1 MAGFKMRGWCVF
13 SPFFVLFFRLSIY
26 FQPFT
31 SLSIKIY
38 IYFHG
43 MEIPRSRKGMF
54 VSQRKYVLN
63 LLKEIGLIGCK
74 AVETPIESNMKL
86 QPIKVE
92 EVIDRDSFQRLVGR
106 LIYLSHT
113 CPDIALFWAASL

>member
-1 MAGFKMRGWCVF
+1 MF
-13 SPFFVLFFRLSIY
+13 SPPFLFCFLGCLY
-26 FQPFT
+26 T
-31 SLSIKIY
+31 SSLLLAYLYKKK
-38 IYFHG
+38 YFHG
-43 MEIPRSRKGMF
+43 MEFPRSRKGMF

-74 AVETPIESNMKL
+74 AAETPIESNMKL